1 MGIKTPFFP
10 YTFDYGGQ
18 RGNDCP
24 VQPCLTDEQVFPGFW
39 EVPMNDLNVVYTVK
53 GGLSFFF
60 LKYFIIKS
68 NPQPFSKK

>member
-53 GGLSFFF
+53 GGWFR
-60 LKYFIIKS
+60 
-68 NPQPFSKK
+68 